1 VPHKPL
7 VPKRIAI
14 ETEQELPANGE
25 GQKGKEIKKKRKC
38 R

>member
-7 VPKRIAI
+7 VPKRIAT
-14 ETEQELPANGE
+14 ENEQELPANGE
-25 GQKGKEIKKKRKC
+25 GQKGKQTKKKRKC